1 MRNYYNKNNELY
13 ILKIQIRN
21 NIDIRLKIG
30 FL

>member
-1 MRNYYNKNNELY
+1 MRDYYNKNNEFY